1 MCTKKIEK
9 ILNKTQLKI
18 ENNKNPEKRIYGRK
32 GACSA

>member
-18 ENNKNPEKRIYGRK
+18 ENQNPEKRIYGRK
-32 GACSA
+32 GACSE